1 MDNEGFF
8 AELGFPIDTTDI
20 GNVGLYYKSDF
31 SAREI
36 RIWEGPCLA
45 AMLI

>member
-8 AELGFPIDTTDI
+8 AELGFPVDTTDI
-20 GNVGLYYKSDF
+20 GYVGLSYKSDF
-31 SAREI
+31 SATEI

-45 AMLI
+45 PRLI